1 MSLDTLKWVRE
12 TVWLCPHHPSPK
24 MAQLK
29 SKGDVLT
36 LWLLLWA
43 PVFPAVQEATK
54 LGEEQIGLSEG
65 FKRTQMPLTALLPLS
80 RSPPTSRWEHFT
92 HRSPQLAHGHPHRST
107 CLTHTPTLWPAP
119 CAHSLPMTASRGSL
133 DQQLVGMHGKLTEI
147 WGPERDHKL
156 EL

>member
-1 MSLDTLKWVRE
+1 MSLDKLKWVRE

-29 SKGDVLT
+29 SKRDVLT

-43 PVFPAVQEATK
+43 PGFPAVRDATK

-65 FKRTQMPLTALLPLS
+65 FKRTQMLLTALLPLS

-92 HRSPQLAHGHPHRST
+92 HRSPQLAHGHPHCST
-107 CLTHTPTLWPAP
+107 CLMHTPP
-119 CAHSLPMTASRGSL
+119 CGQLPVAYSLPMAASRGSL
-133 DQQLVGMHGKLTEI
+133 DQRLVGMHRKLTEI